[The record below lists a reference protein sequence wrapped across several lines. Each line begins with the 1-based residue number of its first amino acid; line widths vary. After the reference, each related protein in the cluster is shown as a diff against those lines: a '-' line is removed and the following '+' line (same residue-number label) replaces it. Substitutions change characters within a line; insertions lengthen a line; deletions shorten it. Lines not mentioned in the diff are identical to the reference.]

1 MKKLLCILL
10 SVVLIAGTG
19 VISANAAVNP
29 DTHMA
34 SITARLRDEL
44 DDTSTDTV
52 QIIFY
57 LYDYTSYWDMEVS
70 NLVNEKY
77 NLYEDDKEFVKF
89 CDIEMSGMIMD
100 YNYNFSKKITE
111 GTNYSV
117 HVDKLLF
124 FSQVKLY
131 VVVEAQKDKV
141 TQMAKDYTDV
151 QYMDLFDGNLP
162 SGSALHSQFQSDFE
176 QWTYNNHRDVLEQDP
191 DDLFGYPYY
200 AYSDLYIHNKDGE
213 DFNPD
218 WVLVEAQYNCPEPTV
233 CTYVNLGGAG
243 GRAIFGPSIGSPF
256 FTHYGVYDVEAGEF
270 YGLEQFADNDCS
282 VYDQVERLPFDH
294 TKYDGLLEAL
304 EELNIGS
311 LLGDANKDSKVD
323 ILDATLIQKIASGKA
338 HMDHDDYF
346 ADVNGDRVVDILDAA
361 EIQKYAVIE

>member
-1 MKKLLCILL
+1 
-10 SVVLIAGTG
+10 
-19 VISANAAVNP
+19 
-29 DTHMA
+29 
-34 SITARLRDEL
+34 
-44 DDTSTDTV
+44 
-52 QIIFY
+52 
-57 LYDYTSYWDMEVS
+57 
-70 NLVNEKY
+70 
-77 NLYEDDKEFVKF
+77 
-89 CDIEMSGMIMD
+89 
-100 YNYNFSKKITE
+100 
-111 GTNYSV
+111 
-117 HVDKLLF
+117 
-124 FSQVKLY
+124 
-131 VVVEAQKDKV
+131 
-141 TQMAKDYTDV
+141 MAKDYSDV
-151 QYMDLFDGNLP
+151 ESMDLFDGNLP
-162 SGSALHSQFQSDFE
+162 SGSVLYSPFQSKFE

-200 AYSDLYIHNKDGE
+200 TYSDLYIHNKDGE

-311 LLGDANKDSKVD
+311 LLGDANKDNKVD

-338 HMDHDDYF
+338 HMDHDGYF

-361 EIQKYAVIE
+361 EIQKYAAA

>member
-57 LYDYTSYWDMEVS
+57 LYDYSPMWERGIDETLDEKYGDLYNGEYKRYYLIEEMRWIA
-70 NLVNEKY
+70 KY
-77 NLYEDDKEFVKF
+77 NLQF
-89 CDIEMSGMIMD
+89 CYAI
-100 YNYNFSKKITE
+100 
-111 GTNYSV
+111 TNYPV
-117 HVDKLLF
+117 RVDKVIF
-124 FSQVKLY
+124 ISRKEPY

-141 TQMAKDYTDV
+141 EQMAKDYTDV
-151 QYMDLFDGNLP
+151 RSMDLFNGYLPNDEDINSPFKTDFDG
-162 SGSALHSQFQSDFE
+162 
-176 QWTYNNHRDVLEQDP
+176 WTYINHRDVLEQDP

-200 AYSDLYIHNKDGE
+200 TYSDLYIHNKDGE

-218 WVLVEAQYNCPEPTV
+218 WVLVEAQYNCPEPAV

-243 GRAIFGPSIGSPF
+243 GRAVFGPSIGSPF
-256 FTHYGVYDVEAGEF
+256 FAHYGVYDVEAGEF

-323 ILDATLIQKIASGKA
+323 VLDATLIQKIASGKA

-361 EIQKYAVIE
+361 EIQKYAAS